1 MSKLKVQ
8 MEKFQESGETR
19 SERELYFFDNHSQ
32 ATSGEK
38 PSSGLKA
45 ASKLESQKK
54 YV

>member
-1 MSKLKVQ
+1 MSKFKVRNPC
-8 MEKFQESGETR
+8 EDGKTS
-19 SERELYFFDNHSQ
+19 SERELYFFDNHSE

-45 ASKLESQKK
+45 AETLESSKK